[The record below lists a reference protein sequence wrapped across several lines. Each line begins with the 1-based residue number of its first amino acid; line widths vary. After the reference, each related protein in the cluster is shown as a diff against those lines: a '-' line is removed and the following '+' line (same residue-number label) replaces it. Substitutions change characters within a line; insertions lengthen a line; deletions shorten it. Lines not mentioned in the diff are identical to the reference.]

1 MRRLIADPPAQMAA
15 SAARGMND
23 ELTVI
28 LNSVVESLETLDSEH
43 PARPLLLDL
52 EQAAKRCVLISTG
65 LQRYSQRRTARLGPR
80 DFISFLEQ

>member
-1 MRRLIADPPAQMAA
+1 MAA
-15 SAARGMND
+15 SAARGIND

-52 EQAAKRCVLISTG
+52 ELAAKRPHAL
-65 LQRYSQRRTARLGPR
+65 P
-80 DFISFLEQ
+80 